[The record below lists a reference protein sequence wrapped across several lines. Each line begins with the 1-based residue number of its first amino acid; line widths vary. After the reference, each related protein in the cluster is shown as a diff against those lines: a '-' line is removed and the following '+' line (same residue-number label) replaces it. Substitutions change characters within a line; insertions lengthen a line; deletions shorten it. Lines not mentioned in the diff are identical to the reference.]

1 MELQTRGDCGPA
13 ARQTGGRRGWQKSH
27 ASLTQNGEL
36 PMEVVCYEYIVL
48 VSTLPYEVAALVP
61 VYRERG
67 DAENPFDELQNQP
80 NQRETR

>member
-1 MELQTRGDCGPA
+1 
-13 ARQTGGRRGWQKSH
+13 
-27 ASLTQNGEL
+27 
-36 PMEVVCYEYIVL
+36 MEVVCYEYIVL